1 MVAKQAITQA
11 SSGTDKRTEDE
22 ECADKHYIYD
32 VIGQHVYYGI
42 FDGHGD
48 TNAALYAKENLHM
61 GIAEFVRKFPN
72 HSMEYILPHVF
83 PHIDFK
89 MRRHL
94 PSLECGTTAITTL
107 LELLA
112 YNPEDKKAVRGVL
125 HTARIGDSQ
134 AVLCS
139 GGKAIRL
146 SKGPKETTTD
156 QEKILDQVVEDED
169 KIINPIVFNALGE
182 QFSDLLCVRSIKPYI
197 ERRELT
203 SKDSFLILASC
214 GVGGFKIVYPMR
226 HLIDFSFMYSSGS
239 KYRMERLWRW

>member
-1 MVAKQAITQA
+1 MVTKQAITQA

-22 ECADKHYIYD
+22 ECADKLHIYD

-48 TNAALYAKENLHM
+48 TNAALYAKENLHI
-61 GIAEFVRKFPN
+61 GIAEFVRRFPN

-89 MRRHL
+89 MRRRL
-94 PSLECGTTAITTL
+94 PSLECGTTAIATL

-125 HTARIGDSQ
+125 HTARVGDSQ

-139 GGKAIRL
+139 GGKAM
-146 SKGPKETTTD
+146 P
-156 QEKILDQVVEDED
+156 
-169 KIINPIVFNALGE
+169 FNALWI
-182 QFSDLLCVRSIKPYI
+182 SPS
-197 ERRELT
+197 T
-203 SKDSFLILASC
+203 STTAAGPLQN
-214 GVGGFKIVYPMR
+214 
-226 HLIDFSFMYSSGS
+226 
-239 KYRMERLWRW
+239 RLWPPPTSARFRTWLVKRPMAVGHNIS